1 MIASL
6 DQLGCYPNL
15 RERTRPSNSSSH
27 LEKLTP
33 LQIDLLASAVA
44 TAFVTF
50 GLIEHIT
57 YTQYMYWMH
66 FGLVF
71 PRQFINL
78 AIASKAKQSS
88 TQPTILSSDY
98 ESVVMARNGIDKL
111 FFDAAQN
118 IFAGRLVSQLRAD
131 SLLPRTL
138 RLRLRNITL
147 SLLID
152 PLIEAKIC
160 THLIGFFNLESLKMQ
175 NNNPWFSLT

>member
-1 MIASL
+1 
-6 DQLGCYPNL
+6 
-15 RERTRPSNSSSH
+15 
-27 LEKLTP
+27 
-33 LQIDLLASAVA
+33 
-44 TAFVTF
+44 
-50 GLIEHIT
+50 
-57 YTQYMYWMH
+57 MH

-111 FFDAAQN
+111 FFDAAQY
-118 IFAGRLVSQLRAD
+118 IFAGRLVNQLRAD

-138 RLRLRNITL
+138 RLHLRNKTPFNQ
-147 SLLID
+147 LID

-160 THLIGFFNLESLKMQ
+160 AHLIRFFNIESLKMQ
-175 NNNPWFSLT
+175 INNP